1 MLTTRQYTDGPWRS
15 NGSLIEGPRMA
26 AVVARVEPPKL
37 GSAARTKDEQHANAR
52 LVAASPELLAALL
65 FCVQRDPGLR
75 AHPNV
80 MAAISKASGTGA

>member
-1 MLTTRQYTDGPWRS
+1 MLTTSQHTEGPWRA

-37 GSAARTKDEQHANAR
+37 GSAARTDAEQHANAR

-65 FCVQRDPGLR
+65 FCVQRDPGLK
-75 AHPNV
+75 AHANV

>member
-1 MLTTRQYTDGPWRS
+1 MLTTSQHTEGPWRA

-37 GSAARTKDEQHANAR
+37 GSAARTEAEQHANAR
-52 LVAASPELLAALL
+52 LMAASPELFAALW
-65 FCVQRDPGLR
+65 FCVERDPGLR